1 MVIGSKGYWRGTLCL
16 LFLLEL
22 QQLAQI
28 SKNTQI
34 LKGIIHTQR
43 RLNILFR
50 RRTICRIQI

>member
-1 MVIGSKGYWRGTLCL
+1 MFVIYLQ
-16 LFLLEL
+16 L

-34 LKGIIHTQR
+34 LKGFIHTHG

-50 RRTICRIQI
+50 RRTICLIRI